1 MKSGSVI
8 ELKFGEDAKS
18 NGDLLSAISDYTN
31 LASRFTLTVG
41 DNTDDGV
48 YVVIWC
54 ERYADIYD

>member
-41 DNTDDGV
+41 RNTDTALRWSS
-48 YVVIWC
+48 I
-54 ERYADIYD
+54 